1 MLTCIIFILSGKNEE
16 TVVWKR
22 LLWKTEFV
30 LASTPFINR
39 PIPSDISTPKHRGMF
54 IEGFTCIYI
63 YFPQLKK

>member
-1 MLTCIIFILSGKNEE
+1 MLTCIIFVLSGKNEE

-54 IEGFTCIYI
+54 I
-63 YFPQLKK
+63 

>member
-1 MLTCIIFILSGKNEE
+1 MFILSGKNEE

-30 LASTPFINR
+30 LASSPIINR

-54 IEGFTCIYI
+54 I
-63 YFPQLKK
+63 